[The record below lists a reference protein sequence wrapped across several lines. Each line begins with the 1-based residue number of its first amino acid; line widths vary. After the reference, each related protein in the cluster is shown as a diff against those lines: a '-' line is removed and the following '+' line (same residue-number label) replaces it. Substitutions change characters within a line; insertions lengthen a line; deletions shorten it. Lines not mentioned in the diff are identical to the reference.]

1 MIGNQDIADIGTHIF
16 SFVFSILHHHPL
28 VVHFPSLSDSSFD
41 VGAGGGVVGTCITF
55 RVESLYLY
63 LHVGVIAEP
72 ALHNLLL
79 QHHLRHQ
86 NVCHLSSTWC
96 QISIIIIALLLIST
110 LKARIFMIKSIS
122 IILTRVTWSSFLEA
136 APELSYYQNI
146 IWKWRRC
153 WISHWLS
160 TLSVGIS
167 LSISNFEQ
175 QIGNPHRKFKQQ
187 GCEIIVSYNMGKTQ
201 EHKKMIAKIFFPLG
215 ATRAW
220 SLNLCAAEFPHYNSH
235 PVIINSHDQGGLTT
249 VISDCSSTLIR
260 FSCRDLTYLCAS
272 WLLAWVPVRGGEP
285 LDCWDL
291 LLGLVFSAFGDL

>member
-1 MIGNQDIADIGTHIF
+1 MLLRKNISRNYYYCDQDENSLGLCFKSMYLTLIVAIFTSNFIF
-16 SFVFSILHHHPL
+16 SMFK
-28 VVHFPSLSDSSFD
+28 SFH
-41 VGAGGGVVGTCITF
+41 TCRNINI
-55 RVESLYLY
+55 SN
-63 LHVGVIAEP
+63 LHVGVIDEP

-187 GCEIIVSYNMGKTQ
+187 GCEIIVYYNMGKIFWTQ
-201 EHKKMIAKIFFPLG
+201 ENDCKNLFSSRSYKSSKFCQIRPFGRIWPKLEAPAASRGKKIFAICFLG
-215 ATRAW
+215 
-220 SLNLCAAEFPHYNSH
+220 
-235 PVIINSHDQGGLTT
+235 
-249 VISDCSSTLIR
+249 SD
-260 FSCRDLTYLCAS
+260 
-272 WLLAWVPVRGGEP
+272 
-285 LDCWDL
+285 
-291 LLGLVFSAFGDL
+291 